1 MTNEELYY
9 LPASELLK
17 HIQAEKDR
25 LIKEKVIKK
34 SKPLPLITDEEKPY
48 ELPVEWE
55 WIRLGDL
62 STLVT
67 KQTGFDYSKH
77 IKPNLLTY
85 EEKNTIPM
93 LQTKNFSGKDFNFK
107 TDYHIPIDIAK
118 NFPNI
123 LLDKESLLISIVGA
137 SVGNVGYY
145 TSNITAL
152 LGGAICRIVLLNKNL
167 YPFIYYYL
175 KSPIGQKEIKK
186 NIKSTAQETITV
198 QNVREICIP
207 LPPLYIQDQIV
218 QKLEQLS
225 QTKDSLL
232 SHAESQLNY
241 TKKMR
246 QVLLQEAI
254 RGELVPQD
262 EDDEP
267 ASVLLEKIKSE
278 KERLIKEKV
287 IKKQKELPPITEEE
301 KPYELPDK
309 WVWVRLGEICTKV
322 TDGSH
327 NPPKNKGEGIPMISA
342 KNIVNGSINLKLSD
356 RYVNELEFEKEDKR
370 TQIRKDDILISI
382 VGTIGRTAIVPTND
396 KIAAQR
402 SVGILKTLVYNKYL
416 KYVLDAPLTQLS
428 MFEQSAGTAQRGIY
442 LETLKNVLIPL
453 PPLAEQER
461 IVIKLDELMANCN
474 QLEVKAEEMKNYTS
488 KLFEASLKEAFKP
501 E

>member
-9 LPASELLK
+9 LPVSELLK
-17 HIQAEKDR
+17 HIQAEKER
-25 LIKEKVIKK
+25 LVKEKIIKK
-34 SKPLPLITDEEKPY
+34 PKPLPPITEEEKPY
-48 ELPVEWE
+48 QLPVEWE

-93 LQTKNFSGKDFNFK
+93 LQTKNFSGKDFNLK
-107 TDYHIPIDIAK
+107 TDYYIPIDIAK

-207 LPPLYIQDQIV
+207 LPALYMQDQIV

-225 QTKDSLL
+225 ETKQSLL

-246 QVLLQEAI
+246 EALLQEAI

-262 EDDEP
+262 ENDEP
-267 ASVLLEKIKSE
+267 ASVLLEKIKAE

-287 IKKQKELPPITEEE
+287 IKKSKPLLTITEEE
-301 KPYELPDK
+301 KPYDLPSG
-309 WVWVRLGEICTKV
+309 WEWVRLGEVVINRDGERKPLSSKQRENMAKIYDYYGASGIIDKV
-322 TDGSH
+322 DNYLFDKKLLLIGEDGANLITRSK
-327 NPPKNKGEGIPMISA
+327 PIAFFAEG
-342 KNIVNGSINLKLSD
+342 KYWVNNH
-356 RYVNELEFEKEDKR
+356 
-370 TQIRKDDILISI
+370 
-382 VGTIGRTAIVPTND
+382 AH
-396 KIAAQR
+396 
-402 SVGILKTLVYNKYL
+402 
-416 KYVLDAPLTQLS
+416 VLDSTES
-428 MFEQSAGTAQRGIY
+428 MCIDYVEKYINSLDLKPYVTGTAQPKLNQEKLNNI
-442 LETLKNVLIPL
+442 LIAI

-461 IVIKLDELMANCN
+461 IVAKLDQLMAHCD
-474 QLEVKAEEMKNYTS
+474 QLEDRAEEMKQSTI
-488 KLFEASLKEAFKP
+488 KLFEAGLKEAFMP